1 MRLHHH
7 FVPHCHLEEGEDH
20 PPGFHHRAHAISTKA
35 LLVYFSLFLIFG
47 VFVFKFKA
55 QDVLGAI
62 TFSPAE
68 IISLTNLERE
78 KAGQGTLLENEKLS
92 AAADAKAKDMFAG
105 DYWAHYS
112 PTGKSPWNF
121 ITSTGYKYVYAGE
134 NLARDFTDARSV
146 VSAWM
151 RSSTHKANMLD
162 GNFRE
167 IGVAVAEG
175 KIGGRE
181 GILVVQM
188 FGSAVSS
195 AQAVVT
201 DTSSSIAIS
210 GSVGGEQAPVGKV
223 SEEVGGFNISGF
235 SLAKGIS
242 LSLAGFVFMLFML
255 EVVISARSSHLKLQ
269 PQAVAHL
276 FILALVILALW
287 YSAEGA
293 II

>member
-1 MRLHHH
+1 MQ
-7 FVPHCHLEEGEDH
+7 EY
-20 PPGFHHRAHAISTKA
+20 HHRAHAISTKA
-35 LLVYFSLFLIFG
+35 LFVYLSLFLVFG
-47 VFVFKFKA
+47 AFTFRFKA

-78 KAGQGTLLENEKLS
+78 RTGQGKLLENEKLS
-92 AAADAKAKDMFAG
+92 AAAVAKAQDMFAG

-134 NLARDFTDARSV
+134 NLARDFTDAKSV

-151 RSSTHKANMLD
+151 RSSSHKANMLD

-167 IGVAVAEG
+167 IGVAVADG

-188 FGSAVSS
+188 FGSAVLS
-195 AQAVVT
+195 AQAVVP

-210 GSVGGEQAPVGKV
+210 GSVGGEQAPVTKV
-223 SEEVGGFNISGF
+223 TKEERGFNVSSFG
-235 SLAKGIS
+235 LAKGV
-242 LSLAGFVFMLFML
+242 SLALVSFVFMLFLL
-255 EVVISARSSHLKLQ
+255 EVVISVRSSRLKFQ

-276 FILALVILALW
+276 FILGLMILALW
-287 YSAEGA
+287 YSASGA

>member
-7 FVPHCHLEEGEDH
+7 FVPHCHLEEGEEH
-20 PPGFHHRAHAISTKA
+20 TQALHHRAHAISTKA
-35 LLVYFSLFLIFG
+35 LFVYFSLFLVFG
-47 VFVFKFKA
+47 VFVFKFRA

-92 AAADAKAKDMFAG
+92 AAAAAKAQDMFAG

-121 ITSTGYKYVYAGE
+121 ITSAGYKYVYAGE
-134 NLARDFTDARSV
+134 NLARDFTDAKSV

-151 RSSTHKANMLD
+151 RSSSHKANLLD

-167 IGVAVAEG
+167 IGVAVADG

-188 FGSAVSS
+188 FGSAVLS
-195 AQAVVT
+195 AQAVVP
-201 DTSSSIAIS
+201 DTHSPALIS
-210 GSVGGEQAPVGKV
+210 GSVGGEQAPIGKG
-223 SEEVGGFNISGF
+223 SEETRGFTISGY
-235 SLAKGIS
+235 SLAKNA
-242 LSLAGFVFMLFML
+242 SLALVGFVFALFAL
-255 EVVISARSSHLKLQ
+255 EAVVSIRSNHLKFQ
-269 PQAVAHL
+269 PQTAAHL
-276 FILALVILALW
+276 FILGLVILALW
-287 YSAEGA
+287 YSASGA